1 VWDDHSIPGHRPPA
15 TGYRPLQVKYLVPK
29 TAALALSLLLIACA
43 TPGPP
48 TQPNDREWSQIAADY
63 QWLENLR
70 NAQAKPAANAS
81 RKQQIELMIANLQ
94 KIEPVYNSFQEKV
107 REYYERT
114 HDQRAAQV
122 LAREKIILGDQY
134 LVISRYERALDLYK
148 SAAQID
154 PNNNDAKSRITLVE
168 QRRYVSMS
176 SFAALKNGMKEDDV
190 RSLIGLP
197 REDWIKQVVQNG
209 RVYSVWIY
217 PKADGGASAVY
228 FDNGVVYHTNWNA
241 AAAQPQAAQ
250 TK

>member
-1 VWDDHSIPGHRPPA
+1 
-15 TGYRPLQVKYLVPK
+15 VPK
-29 TAALALSLLLIACA
+29 IALLTLLVLASCA

-48 TQPNDREWSQIAADY
+48 TQPNDREWNQLAADY
-63 QWLENLR
+63 QWLDNLR
-70 NAQAKPAANAS
+70 SAQAKPPAGAS
-81 RKQQIELMIANLQ
+81 RKQQIELMLANLQ
-94 KIEPVYNSFQEKV
+94 KIEPVYNSTQDKV

-114 HDQRAAQV
+114 HDPRAAQV
-122 LAREKIILGDQY
+122 LAREKIILGDEY
-134 LVISRYERALDLYK
+134 LVISRYERALDLYR

-154 PNNNDAKSRITLVE
+154 PSNIDAKSRITMAE

-190 RSLIGLP
+190 RNLIGLP

-241 AAAQPQAAQ
+241 AAPQPQAAQ

>member
-1 VWDDHSIPGHRPPA
+1 MPR
-15 TGYRPLQVKYLVPK
+15 T
-29 TAALALSLLLIACA
+29 TTLALSLLLIANACA

-48 TQPNDREWSQIAADY
+48 TQPNDREWNQLAADY
-63 QWLENLR
+63 QWLDNLR
-70 NAQAKPAANAS
+70 NAQAKPPANAS

-94 KIEPVYNSFQEKV
+94 KLEPVYNSFQEKV
-107 REYYERT
+107 HEYYERT
-114 HDQRAAQV
+114 HDPRAAQV
-122 LAREKIILGDQY
+122 MAREKIILGDQY
-134 LVISRYERALDLYK
+134 LVISRYERALELYR

-154 PNNNDAKSRITLVE
+154 PANNDAKSRITMVE

-176 SFAALKNGMKEDDV
+176 SFAALKNGMKEDEV
-190 RSLIGLP
+190 RNLIGLP

-228 FDNGVVYHTNWNA
+228 FDNGIVYHTNWNA
-241 AAAQPQAAQ
+241 AAPQPQAAQ

>member
-1 VWDDHSIPGHRPPA
+1 M
-15 TGYRPLQVKYLVPK
+15 PK
-29 TAALALSLLLIACA
+29 HLPIILLALLAACA

-48 TQPNDREWSQIAADY
+48 TQPNDREWNQLSADY
-63 QWLENLR
+63 QWLDNLR
-70 NAQAKPAANAS
+70 NAQAKPPANAS

-107 REYYERT
+107 HEYYERT
-114 HDQRAAQV
+114 HDPRAAQV
-122 LAREKIILGDQY
+122 MAREKIILGDQY
-134 LVISRYERALDLYK
+134 LVISRYERALDLYR

-154 PNNNDAKSRITLVE
+154 PNNNDAKSRITMVE

-176 SFAALKNGMKEDDV
+176 SFAALKTGMKEDEV
-190 RSLIGLP
+190 RNLIGLP

-241 AAAQPQAAQ
+241 AAPQPQAAQ

>member
-1 VWDDHSIPGHRPPA
+1 MPK
-15 TGYRPLQVKYLVPK
+15 PLV
-29 TAALALSLLLIACA
+29 LALILLAACA

-48 TQPNDREWSQIAADY
+48 TQPNDREWNQIAADY
-63 QWLENLR
+63 QWLDNLR
-70 NAQAKPAANAS
+70 NAQPKPPANAS
-81 RKQQIELMIANLQ
+81 RKQQIELMLANLQ

-107 REYYERT
+107 REYYDRT
-114 HDQRAAQV
+114 HDSRAAQV
-122 LAREKIILGDQY
+122 QAREKIILGDQY
-134 LVISRYERALDLYK
+134 LVISRYERALDLYR

-154 PNNNDAKSRITLVE
+154 PSNNDAKSRITLAE
-168 QRRYVSMS
+168 GRRYVSMS
-176 SFAALKNGMKEDDV
+176 SFATVKAGMKEDDV
-190 RSLIGLP
+190 RNLIGLP

-241 AAAQPQAAQ
+241 AAPQPQAAQ